1 MLLIKLFHKFRFR
14 FSVCLAKKNS
24 TSVLIS
30 YIHIH
35 IFIML
40 GDVLTLGC
48 NCIHTY
54 LSYHWAHI
62 ALHQGLLN
70 RLPYILSFGIRTKKK
85 RKCINLREKFHF
97 IHTFLSYSFSER
109 PKKERNRVYSWL
121 CTTHSCKNKKTNKS
135 IRLRV

>member
-70 RLPYILSFGIRTKKK
+70 RLPYILSFGIRTKKNENVSIYVK
-85 RKCINLREKFHF
+85 NF
-97 IHTFLSYSFSER
+97 ISFILFSLILSPSGQR
-109 PKKERNRVYSWL
+109 KKEIEFTLDFVL
-121 CTTHSCKNKKTNKS
+121 HIHAKIKNK
-135 IRLRV
+135 